1 MKAITHIICTDRKI
15 FWATFENIGYSKP
28 KKECTYNIMIMEEL
42 SALFPSAAEGVTK
55 IVNRRYD
62 SIDRIFNVKEA
73 KDYILRIDEMCK
85 RKDGIEA
92 LVKK

>member
-1 MKAITHIICTDRKI
+1 
-15 FWATFENIGYSKP
+15 
-28 KKECTYNIMIMEEL
+28 MIMEEL
-42 SALFPSAAEGVTK
+42 SSIISLGCGGVTK